1 MRDKE
6 MIINYIKNQKEHHK
20 TVSFEE
26 EYRQFIIE
34 SGGTIDERFFLGV
47 ITPRLPSGVTERAL
61 PSGASGIRKIR

>member
-34 SGGTIDERFFLGV
+34 SGGTIDERFFL
-47 ITPRLPSGVTERAL
+47 
-61 PSGASGIRKIR
+61 KD